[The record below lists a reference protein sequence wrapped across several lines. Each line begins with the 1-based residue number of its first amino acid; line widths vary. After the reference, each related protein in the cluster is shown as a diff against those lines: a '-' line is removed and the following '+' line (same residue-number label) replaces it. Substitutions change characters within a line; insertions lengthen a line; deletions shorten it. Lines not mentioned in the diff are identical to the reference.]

1 MNLKGIMLS
10 KISQSEKDTN
20 AVRYYLSVKSQKK
33 KKKNTRVPEYSKTET
48 ESQVQR
54 KN

>member
-10 KISQSEKDTN
+10 KICQSEKDTN
-20 AVRYYLSVKSQKK
+20 AVRYYVSVKSK
-33 KKKNTRVPEYSKTET
+33 KKKNRVPEYSKTET

>member
-10 KISQSEKDTN
+10 KICQSEKDTN
-20 AVRYYLSVKSQKK
+20 AVRYYVSVKSKK
-33 KKKNTRVPEYSKTET
+33 KKKTRVPEYSKTET